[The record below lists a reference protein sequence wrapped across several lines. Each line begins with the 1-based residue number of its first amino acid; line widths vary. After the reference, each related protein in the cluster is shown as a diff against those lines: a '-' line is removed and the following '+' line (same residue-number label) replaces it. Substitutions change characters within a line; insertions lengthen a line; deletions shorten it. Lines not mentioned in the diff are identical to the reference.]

1 MAKRY
6 YFTNE
11 SGEWIGKEYIGNI
24 RGARTAAKRLA
35 NELGE
40 EIAINTC
47 KEIEYVGEKT
57 AGEEFARV
65 CDADGDVMAVCST
78 PGAADAWCAKN
89 GITGEIGEFEPYIE
103 LGTFNA
109 DGTFEVDNY
118 SSIDEYSGRITLVN
132 DYFQT
137 SETVCPD
144 EKNETVESV
153 EVAEETTVPETEIV
167 EKVIIKLADDE
178 GNILCVK
185 VFTGTYKEADEECE
199 RIAKETGFDISN
211 ISYVRYTDSRWDW
224 MSRKYYCK
232 TDLETAL
239 AVISLDTMST
249 EQKNESEPTAS
260 RKADKPVAKY
270 QANCTVCYVNGV
282 TKSLAP
288 AKWDR
293 RNSGHAPPKVS

>member
-11 SGEWIGKEYIGNI
+11 SGEWISKEYIGNI

-109 DGTFEVDNY
+109 DGTFEVDDY
-118 SSIDEYSGRITLVN
+118 SSIDEYSGKITLVN

-153 EVAEETTVPETEIV
+153 EVAEETTV
-167 EKVIIKLADDE
+167 
-178 GNILCVK
+178 
-185 VFTGTYKEADEECE
+185 
-199 RIAKETGFDISN
+199 S
-211 ISYVRYTDSRWDW
+211 
-224 MSRKYYCK
+224 
-232 TDLETAL
+232 ETAT
-239 AVISLDTMST
+239 VET
-249 EQKNESEPTAS
+249 ESEPTTDAEN
-260 RKADKPVAKY
+260 DKTIKEY
-270 QANCTVCYVNGV
+270 QTICNRCNVEGAA
-282 TKSLAP
+282 KSLAL
-288 AKWDR
+288 KKCDK
-293 RNSGHAPPKVS
+293 RNDSRAPPEIS

>member
-109 DGTFEVDNY
+109 DGTFEVDDY
-118 SSIDEYSGRITLVN
+118 SSIDEYSGEMTLVN
-132 DYFQT
+132 HYFQT
-137 SETVCPD
+137 VETVCPD
-144 EKNETVESV
+144 EVTETVENA
-153 EVAEETTVPETEIV
+153 EVAEETAVPETETV
-167 EKVIIKLADDE
+167 E
-178 GNILCVK
+178 
-185 VFTGTYKEADEECE
+185 
-199 RIAKETGFDISN
+199 
-211 ISYVRYTDSRWDW
+211 
-224 MSRKYYCK
+224 
-232 TDLETAL
+232 
-239 AVISLDTMST
+239 T
-249 EQKNESEPTAS
+249 ENKPTADTETET
-260 RKADKPVAKY
+260 DK
-270 QANCTVCYVNGV
+270 TTTGIVCDVNSA
-282 TKSLAP
+282 TKSLAL
-288 AKWDR
+288 AKWER
-293 RNSGHAPPKVS
+293 QNSGQAPPETS